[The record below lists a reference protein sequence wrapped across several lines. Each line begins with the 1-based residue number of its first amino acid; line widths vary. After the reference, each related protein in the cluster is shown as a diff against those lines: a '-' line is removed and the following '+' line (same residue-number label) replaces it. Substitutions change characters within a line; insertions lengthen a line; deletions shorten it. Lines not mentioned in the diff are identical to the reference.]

1 MKIKVIFPDKSEKIY
16 EVNENKSLIE
26 IDEIFKNYLVAKRKD
41 GFLFDLT
48 RNIFEVINEDSEIY
62 VLDFNDE
69 EGKKV
74 FWHSSAHVLAQAVKR
89 LFPDTKL
96 TIGPPIE
103 KGFFYDIDFNGK
115 TLNEEDLKK
124 IEEEAYKII
133 QSDYFT
139 RREEWDSEFAKKF
152 FKEKNETYKVILID
166 EFNENK
172 VSVYFQ
178 GEFVD
183 LCKGPHI
190 PRTGLIKAF
199 KVLSVSGAYFKGDER
214 NPQLQRIYGIS
225 FPSVELLNEFLYKLE
240 EAKKRDHRIIG
251 KQLELFDFY
260 EEAGS
265 GFVFFYPKGAILRKL
280 LENFSIEKHLERGYK
295 LVWTPHVLKTD
306 IWKISGHLDYYKDN
320 MFLMEGKDEE
330 FGVKP
335 MNCPAHIL
343 IYKSKKYSYR
353 ELPLKLFEVATVYRY
368 ERSGTL
374 HGLLRVRNITQDDSH
389 IFCANYQVEDVV
401 LDVLDLMKEILN
413 KFGFNKFEIQLSVYD
428 KNNFDKYMGSIEEW
442 ENAQNALKRALEK
455 LNLEYKVLE
464 GEAAFYGPKIDV
476 HLYDVLDRKW
486 QCTTIQLDFNL
497 PRRFN
502 LTFVDKDGKEKT
514 PIIIH
519 RAIFGSIERFMGILI
534 EHYAGEF
541 PLWLSPIQ
549 ILIIPISDKFID
561 YAIEVYNYF
570 RSYGFRIEI
579 DKRKETVGYKIRDA
593 EIHKI
598 PYVFVVG
605 KNEVE
610 NKGVS
615 IRKRKEGDIGFKKL
629 NEALE
634 ILNEELNS

>member
-1 MKIKVIFPDKSEKIY
+1 MKIKIKFPDNSEKIF
-16 EVNENKSLIE
+16 EIDENKSLIE
-26 IDEIFKNYLVAKRKD
+26 IDEVFHNYLVAKRRD

-48 RNIFEVINEDSEIY
+48 RKVGEVLKDGEEIE
-62 VLDFNDE
+62 VLDFNSK
-69 EGKKV
+69 EGKEV
-74 FWHSSAHVLAQAVKR
+74 FWHSSAHILAQAVKR
-89 LFPDTKL
+89 LFPNSKL

-115 TLNEEDLKK
+115 TLNEDDLKK
-124 IEEEAYKII
+124 IEEECYKII
-133 QSDYFT
+133 ESNYYT
-139 RREEWDSEFAKKF
+139 RREEWDSNYAKEF
-152 FKEKNETYKVILID
+152 FKSKNEDYKVILID
-166 EFNENK
+166 EFNQDK

-190 PRTGLIKAF
+190 PRTGLVKAF
-199 KVLSVSGAYFKGDER
+199 KILSVSGAYFKGDER

-225 FPSVELLNEFLYKLE
+225 FPNKEELNEFLNKLE
-240 EAKKRDHRIIG
+240 EAKKRDHRVLG

-265 GFVFFYPKGAILRKL
+265 GFVFFHPKGAILRKI
-280 LENFSIEKHLERGYK
+280 LEDFSKQKHLERGYK

-306 IWKISGHLDYYKDN
+306 IWKISGHLDYYKEN
-320 MFLMEGKDEE
+320 MFLMETENE
-330 FGVKP
+330 SFGVKP

-353 ELPLKLFEVATVYRY
+353 DLPLKLFEVATVYRY

-389 IFCANYQVEDVV
+389 IFCAPYQVEEVV
-401 LDVLDLMKEILN
+401 SEVLDLMKEILN
-413 KFGFNKFEIQLSVYD
+413 KFGFEKFEIWLSVYD
-428 KNNFDKYMGSIEEW
+428 KNNFSKYMGSIEDW
-442 ENAQNALKRALEK
+442 ENAQNSLKRALEK
-455 LNLEYKVLE
+455 LNLEYKILE

-476 HLYDVLDRKW
+476 HLFDVLDRKW

-497 PRRFN
+497 PKRFN
-502 LTFVDKDGKEKT
+502 LTFVDKDGKEKA

-549 ILIIPISDKFID
+549 IVIIPISDKFID
-561 YAIEVYNYF
+561 YAQKVYNF
-570 RSYGFRIEI
+570 FKENGFRVEI

-605 KNEVE
+605 KKEVE
-610 NKGVS
+610 NEGVS
-615 IRKRKEGDIGFKKL
+615 IRKRKEGDLGFKKL
-629 NEALE
+629 EEALE
-634 ILNEELNS
+634 ILKSEC

>member
-1 MKIKVIFPDKSEKIY
+1 MKIKVIFPNKDEKIY
-16 EVNENKSLIE
+16 EVSQNKSLIE
-26 IDEIFKNYLVAKRKD
+26 IDEVFKNYIVAKRKD

-48 RNIFEVINEDSEIY
+48 RPIFEVLEDDEMIE
-62 VLDFNDE
+62 VLDFNSE
-69 EGKKV
+69 QGKEV
-74 FWHSSAHVLAQAVKR
+74 FWHSSAHILAQAVKR
-89 LFPDTKL
+89 LFPNAKL

-103 KGFFYDIDFNGK
+103 RGFFYDIDFSGK
-115 TLNEEDLKK
+115 TLNEEDLRK
-124 IEEEAYKII
+124 IEEEAYRII
-133 QSDYFT
+133 ESDYYV
-139 RREEWDSEFAKKF
+139 RREEWDSDYAREFF
-152 FKEKNETYKVILID
+152 RNRNEDYKVILID
-166 EFNENK
+166 EFNERK

-183 LCKGPHI
+183 LCRGPHI
-190 PRTGLIKAF
+190 PRTGIVKAF

-225 FPSVELLNEFLYKLE
+225 FPSKELLDEFLYKLE
-240 EAKKRDHRIIG
+240 EAKRRDHRNLG
-251 KQLELFDFY
+251 KQLELFDFF

-265 GFVFFYPKGAILRKL
+265 GFVFFHPKGAILRKI
-280 LENFSIEKHLERGYK
+280 LEDFSKEKHLERGYK

-306 IWKISGHLDYYKDN
+306 IWKISGHLDYYREN

-353 ELPLKLFEVATVYRY
+353 DLPLKLFEVATVYRY

-374 HGLLRVRNITQDDSH
+374 HGLLRVRDITQDDSH
-389 IFCANYQVEDVV
+389 IFCAPYQVEEVV
-401 LDVLDLMKEILN
+401 LDVLDLMKDILN
-413 KFGFNKFEIQLSVYD
+413 KFGFNKFEIQLSIYD
-428 KNNFDKYMGSIEEW
+428 KNNFSKYMGSVDEW
-442 ENAQNALKRALEK
+442 ESAQYALRRALERA
-455 LNLEYKVLE
+455 NLEYKVLE

-476 HLYDVLDRKW
+476 HLFDVLDRKW

-502 LTFVDKDGKEKT
+502 LTFVDKDGKEKM

-519 RAIFGSIERFMGILI
+519 RAIFGSIERFMGILV

-549 ILIIPISDKFID
+549 IIIVPISDKFLD
-561 YAIEVYNYF
+561 YARKVHNFFKEK
-570 RSYGFRIEI
+570 GFRVEI
-579 DKRKETVGYKIRDA
+579 DKRKETVGYKIRET
-593 EIHKI
+593 EIQKI

-605 KNEVE
+605 KSEVE
-610 NKGVS
+610 NEGVS
-615 IRKRKEGDIGFKKL
+615 VRKRKEGDLGFKKL

-634 ILNEELNS
+634 ILLSDL

>member
-1 MKIKVIFPDKSEKIY
+1 MKLKVKFPDNSEKYI
-16 EVNENKSLIE
+16 EIDKEKSLIE
-26 IDEIFKNYLVAKRKD
+26 IDNIFSNYLVAKRKD

-48 RNIFEVINEDSEIY
+48 RKIGEVINSDEEIEI
-62 VLDFNDE
+62 LDFHSD
-69 EGKKV
+69 EGKQV
-74 FWHSSAHVLAQAVKR
+74 FWHSSAHILAQAVKR
-89 LFPDTKL
+89 LFPNSKL

-115 TLNEEDLKK
+115 TLSDEDLKE
-124 IEEEAYKII
+124 IEKECYKII
-133 QSDYFT
+133 ESNYYT
-139 RREEWDSEFAKKF
+139 KREEWDYNYAKEF
-152 FKEKNETYKVILID
+152 FKNKNEDYKVILID
-166 EFNENK
+166 EFNQEK
-172 VSVYFQ
+172 VSVYIQ
-178 GEFVD
+178 GEFID

-190 PRTGLIKAF
+190 PRTGLVKSF
-199 KVLSVSGAYFKGDER
+199 KILSVSGAYFKGDER

-225 FPSVELLNEFLYKLE
+225 FPSEELLNEFLIKLE
-240 EAKKRDHRIIG
+240 EAKKRDHRILG

-265 GFVFFYPKGAILRKL
+265 GFVFFHPKGAILRKI
-280 LENFSIEKHLERGYK
+280 LEDFSKEKHLERGYK

-306 IWKISGHLDYYKDN
+306 IWKISGHLDYYKEN
-320 MFLMEGKDEE
+320 MFIMQGEE
-330 FGVKP
+330 SFGVKP

-343 IYKSKKYSYR
+343 IYKSKKYSYK

-389 IFCANYQVEDVV
+389 IFCAPYQVEEVV
-401 LDVLDLMKEILN
+401 SEVLDLMKEILN
-413 KFGFNKFEIQLSVYD
+413 KFGFKKFEIWLSIYD
-428 KNNFDKYMGSIEEW
+428 KNNFSKYMGEIDEW
-442 ENAQNALKRALEK
+442 ENAQNSLKRALNR
-455 LNLEYKVLE
+455 LNLEYKILE

-476 HLYDVLDRKW
+476 HLFDTLDRKW

-502 LTFVDKDGKEKT
+502 LTFVDKDGREKI

-549 ILIIPISDKFID
+549 IIIIPISDKFLD
-561 YAIEVYNYF
+561 YAQKVHNFFKEN
-570 RSYGFRIEI
+570 GFRVEV
-579 DKRKETVGYKIRDA
+579 DKRRETVGYKIRDA

-598 PYVFVVG
+598 PYIFVVG
-605 KNEVE
+605 KREVE
-610 NKGVS
+610 NEGVS
-615 IRKRKEGDIGFKKL
+615 IRKRKEGDLGFKKL
-629 NEALE
+629 EEALE
-634 ILNEELNS
+634 ILKVEC

>member
-1 MKIKVIFPDKSEKIY
+1 MKIKIKFPDNSEKIF
-16 EVNENKSLIE
+16 EIDENKSLIE
-26 IDEIFKNYLVAKRKD
+26 IDEVFHNYLVAKRKD

-48 RNIFEVINEDSEIY
+48 RKVGEVLKDGEEIE
-62 VLDFNDE
+62 VLDFNSK
-69 EGKKV
+69 EGKEV
-74 FWHSSAHVLAQAVKR
+74 FWHSSAHILAQAVKR
-89 LFPDTKL
+89 LFPNSKL

-115 TLNEEDLKK
+115 TLNEDDLKK
-124 IEEEAYKII
+124 IEEECYKII
-133 QSDYFT
+133 ESNYYT
-139 RREEWDSEFAKKF
+139 RREEWDSNYAKEF
-152 FKEKNETYKVILID
+152 FKSKNEDYKVILID
-166 EFNENK
+166 EFNQDK

-190 PRTGLIKAF
+190 PRTGLVKAF
-199 KVLSVSGAYFKGDER
+199 KILSVSGAYFKGDER

-225 FPSVELLNEFLYKLE
+225 FPNKEELNEFLNKLE
-240 EAKKRDHRIIG
+240 EAKKRDHRVLG

-265 GFVFFYPKGAILRKL
+265 GFVFFHPKGAILRKI
-280 LENFSIEKHLERGYK
+280 LEDFSKQKHLERGYK

-306 IWKISGHLDYYKDN
+306 IWKISGHLDYYKEN
-320 MFLMEGKDEE
+320 MFLMETENE
-330 FGVKP
+330 SFGVKP

-353 ELPLKLFEVATVYRY
+353 DLPLKLFEVATVYRY

-389 IFCANYQVEDVV
+389 IFCAPYQVEEVV
-401 LDVLDLMKEILN
+401 SEVLDLMKEILN
-413 KFGFNKFEIQLSVYD
+413 KFGFKKFEIWLSVYD
-428 KNNFDKYMGSIEEW
+428 KNNFSKYMGSIEDW
-442 ENAQNALKRALEK
+442 ENAQNSLKRALEK
-455 LNLEYKVLE
+455 LNLEYKILE

-476 HLYDVLDRKW
+476 HLFDVLDRKW

-497 PRRFN
+497 PKRFN

-549 ILIIPISDKFID
+549 IVIIPISDKFID
-561 YAIEVYNYF
+561 YAQKVYNF
-570 RSYGFRIEI
+570 FKENGFRVEI

-605 KNEVE
+605 KKEVE
-610 NKGVS
+610 NEGVS
-615 IRKRKEGDIGFKKL
+615 IRKRKEGDLGFKKL
-629 NEALE
+629 EEALE
-634 ILNEELNS
+634 ILKSEC

>member
-1 MKIKVIFPDKSEKIY
+1 MKIKIKFPDNSEKIF
-16 EVNENKSLIE
+16 EIDENKSLIE
-26 IDEIFKNYLVAKRKD
+26 IDEVFHNYLVAKRRD

-48 RNIFEVINEDSEIY
+48 RKVGEVLKDGEEIE
-62 VLDFNDE
+62 VLDFNSK
-69 EGKKV
+69 EGKEV
-74 FWHSSAHVLAQAVKR
+74 FWHSSAHILAQAVKR
-89 LFPDTKL
+89 LFPNSKL

-115 TLNEEDLKK
+115 TLNEDDLKK
-124 IEEEAYKII
+124 IEEECYKII
-133 QSDYFT
+133 ESNYYT
-139 RREEWDSEFAKKF
+139 RREEWDSNYAKEF
-152 FKEKNETYKVILID
+152 FKSKNEDYKVILID
-166 EFNENK
+166 EFNQDK

-190 PRTGLIKAF
+190 PRTGLVKAF
-199 KVLSVSGAYFKGDER
+199 KILSVSGAYFKGDER

-225 FPSVELLNEFLYKLE
+225 FPNKEELNEFLNKLE
-240 EAKKRDHRIIG
+240 EAKKRDHRVLG

-265 GFVFFYPKGAILRKL
+265 GFVFFHPKGAILRKI
-280 LENFSIEKHLERGYK
+280 LEDFSKQKHLERGYK

-306 IWKISGHLDYYKDN
+306 IWKISGHLDYYKEN
-320 MFLMEGKDEE
+320 MFLMETENE
-330 FGVKP
+330 SFGVKP

-353 ELPLKLFEVATVYRY
+353 DLPLKLFEVATVYRY

-389 IFCANYQVEDVV
+389 IFCAPYQVEEVV
-401 LDVLDLMKEILN
+401 SEVLDLMKEILN
-413 KFGFNKFEIQLSVYD
+413 KFGFKKFEIWLSVYD
-428 KNNFDKYMGSIEEW
+428 KNNFSKYMGSIEDW
-442 ENAQNALKRALEK
+442 ENAQNSLKRALEK
-455 LNLEYKVLE
+455 LNLEYKILE

-476 HLYDVLDRKW
+476 HLFDVLDRKW

-497 PRRFN
+497 PKRFN

-549 ILIIPISDKFID
+549 IVIIPISDKFID
-561 YAIEVYNYF
+561 YAQKVYNF
-570 RSYGFRIEI
+570 FKENGFRVEI

-605 KNEVE
+605 KKEVE
-610 NKGVS
+610 NEGVS
-615 IRKRKEGDIGFKKL
+615 IRKRKEGDLGFKKL
-629 NEALE
+629 EEALE
-634 ILNEELNS
+634 ILKSEC